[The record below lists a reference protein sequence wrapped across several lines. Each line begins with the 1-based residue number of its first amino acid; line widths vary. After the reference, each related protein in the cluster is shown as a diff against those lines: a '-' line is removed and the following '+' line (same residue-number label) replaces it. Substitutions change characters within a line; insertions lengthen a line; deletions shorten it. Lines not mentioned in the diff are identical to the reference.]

1 MITVWGRRNSLNV
14 QKVLWALGELD
25 LPFERHNVGG
35 SFGGNDT
42 ADFKALNPNG
52 LVPVIRDGDIVMFE
66 SNAIVRYLG
75 ARYGHNGLK
84 PKDAAGLAASEQWM
98 DWTQLTLGPPAM
110 ALFMQRVRTAPE
122 KQNPAAIE
130 NAIGQLKKV
139 MPVVDQALAASPY
152 LGGDEL
158 TFGDIPLGCLSVAA
172 QRLRLAAAGASQSTA
187 LVRAPAGSRGLSE
200 VGDDPGRAIAG
211 RVARQREGAGLGKPC
226 AQLSGKV
233 LDELP
238 GDAAGSAAARRRP
251 FDGAR
256 IQRLARNVQLEVPR
270 IGIDHREIVVLGA
283 VMEAEPEAKAVRK

>member
-158 TFGDIPLGCLSVAA
+158 TFGDIPLGVYQWRLNAFDWPRPALPNLQRWFERLQDRAA
-172 QRLRLAAAGASQSTA
+172 FRKWVMIPVGRSPEEWLANEKA
-187 LVRAPAGSRGLSE
+187 LA
-200 VGDDPGRAIAG
+200 
-211 RVARQREGAGLGKPC
+211 
-226 AQLSGKV
+226 
-233 LDELP
+233 
-238 GDAAGSAAARRRP
+238 
-251 FDGAR
+251 
-256 IQRLARNVQLEVPR
+256 
-270 IGIDHREIVVLGA
+270 
-283 VMEAEPEAKAVRK
+283 